1 MCLAIPG
8 QIVEIVDADQRIA
21 KAEISGV
28 RRNINVGLLN
38 DEEAQ
43 VGNWVLIHVGF
54 ALSRIDEKEAHETYE
69 LLREMGSALDEEMQM
84 MEQSEQLRSLE
95 TQ

>member
-38 DEEAQ
+38 DEEAR

-54 ALSRIDEKEAHETYE
+54 ALSCIDEKEARETYE
-69 LLREMGSALDEEMQM
+69 LLGEMGSALDEEMQM
-84 MEQSEQLRSLE
+84 MEQSERLRSLE
-95 TQ
+95 A

>member
-8 QIVEIVDADQRIA
+8 QIVEIVDAENFIA

-28 RRNINVGLLN
+28 RRAINVGLLQP
-38 DEEAQ
+38 EQAQ

-54 ALSRIDEKEAHETYE
+54 ALSQIDEKEAHETYE
-69 LLREMGSALDEEMQM
+69 LLRGMGAALSEEFEMMDESAKLD
-84 MEQSEQLRSLE
+84 SLMN
-95 TQ
+95 